1 MVVDQVRWLYLP
13 LEFEY
18 LIVLTD
24 PLACGNCLKKP
35 TLRAKCVYASSTSEG
50 PADSSPVRDAN
61 GGASLEKA
69 LPGSGVGRGRGPVQ
83 QQKQAVLQPRVLA
96 DSAPHEQSLN
106 STTRTLS
113 DPPKHWSSHEHFGSG
128 SSSTFAGQVKAAVDA
143 RSGGANQAQSPTATP
158 MVDVSLFPSV
168 QAVADLDGL
177 AGETVCELPPRK
189 QADSFVHAYWS
200 QVNPMLPVL
209 SRPQFMCSYSAL
221 FSGTAVGT
229 NERIFLSTVNAVFAL
244 AVQSQESL
252 DLNTRERLSGRYFGR
267 AHGLLHLPIWETGSI
282 ELIQCL
288 LIMSQYLQCTNKP
301 HQTWMVAGAAVRL
314 AQGLGLHSPELWS
327 APPQDDAAALKCRVW
342 RACIIM
348 DRYEDHHYTAV
359 LEETN
364 PRIRMIC
371 LSQGRPALVS
381 ENLVSTVVRMQQDLN
396 SRQSKGCQLPFD
408 DCVAS
413 TLEVCEI
420 IHHAA
425 QSCFSPPPTQSSNV
439 VCSHILDPDPTEVT
453 LALILQ
459 ADGCLRRWNNSL
471 PAHLK
476 YESSMH
482 LQNEDST
489 RQGTILHLR

>member
-1 MVVDQVRWLYLP
+1 M
-13 LEFEY
+13 
-18 LIVLTD
+18 
-24 PLACGNCLKKP
+24 
-35 TLRAKCVYASSTSEG
+35 
-50 PADSSPVRDAN
+50 
-61 GGASLEKA
+61 
-69 LPGSGVGRGRGPVQ
+69 
-83 QQKQAVLQPRVLA
+83 
-96 DSAPHEQSLN
+96 
-106 STTRTLS
+106 
-113 DPPKHWSSHEHFGSG
+113 
-128 SSSTFAGQVKAAVDA
+128 
-143 RSGGANQAQSPTATP
+143 
-158 MVDVSLFPSV
+158 
-168 QAVADLDGL
+168 
-177 AGETVCELPPRK
+177 
-189 QADSFVHAYWS
+189 
-200 QVNPMLPVL
+200 
-209 SRPQFMCSYSAL
+209 
-221 FSGTAVGT
+221 
-229 NERIFLSTVNAVFAL
+229 STVNAVFAL

-252 DLNTRERLSGRYFGR
+252 DLSTRERLSGRYFGR

-288 LIMSQYLQCTNKP
+288 LLMSQYLQCTNKP
-301 HQTWMVAGAAVRL
+301 HQTWMVAGAAVRI

-348 DRYEDHHYTAV
+348 DRYEDHHYTVV

-381 ENLVSTVVRMQQDLN
+381 ENLVSTVVRMHQDLN

-425 QSCFSPPPTQSSNV
+425 QSCFSQPPTQSSNV
-439 VCSHILDPDPTEVT
+439 VCSHILDPDQTELT

-476 YESSMH
+476 YESSMD

-489 RQGTILHLR
+489 RQGTILYLR